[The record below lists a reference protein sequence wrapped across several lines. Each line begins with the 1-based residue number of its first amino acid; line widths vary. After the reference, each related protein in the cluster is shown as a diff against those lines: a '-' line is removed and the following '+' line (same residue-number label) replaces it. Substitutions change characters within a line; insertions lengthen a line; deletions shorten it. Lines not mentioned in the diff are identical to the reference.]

1 MMIIKS
7 FWKQGLGVFLGIGLL
22 FLACEYESPKA
33 IWDPNEDLHLES
45 CPVISRIVPPQIA
58 APGVLTISIYGKNF
72 SPNPNQNWVYFGSTK
87 AEIKT
92 CTDTL
97 ITVYRPNVTGTK
109 LPVIVV
115 VQDAYL
121 VAKDTTGY
129 AIPAVWKAYG
139 SLPSAWV
146 VEAFAFDKQENLY
159 VARLTKEITKIDP
172 TEVRTDLGVRTYK
185 KKTTDMKIA
194 PDGSILLLETGSNKL
209 HRIPPAGGDSQ
220 PYADLAAKVSY
231 FDFDANG
238 NILAGGDK
246 QGIAVLKADLTSRV
260 VGDDLIK
267 QVKIIWLKVYNGYV
281 YVADAGTVYRA
292 PILSSDG
299 DLGSTEKVFE
309 MASVS
314 RYASA
319 KIFAFALSEE
329 GKLYIATSHSD
340 AVFIYDPN
348 TQTTEPLY
356 KNIIP
361 ANSGPIV
368 WGNGTYLYLYQTQVA
383 GSNTMIRIDTG
394 KREASK

>member
-1 MMIIKS
+1 MMIQS
-7 FWKQGLGVFLGIGLL
+7 VWKQGLGIVLGIGLL
-22 FLACEYESPKA
+22 FLACEYKSPKA

-45 CPVISRIVPPQIA
+45 APTISRIDPPQIA
-58 APGVLTISIYGKNF
+58 PPGVLTISIYGKNF
-72 SPNPNQNWVYFGSTK
+72 SPNIEKNFVYFGSTK
-87 AEIKT
+87 AEIKS
-92 CTDTL
+92 CTDTA
-97 ITVYRPNVTGTK
+97 ITVYRPKVVGTK

-139 SLPSAWV
+139 SLPSLWV
-146 VEAFAFDKQENLY
+146 VEAFAFDKDENLY
-159 VARLTKEITKIDP
+159 IARLTKEITKIDP
-172 TEVRTDLGVRTYK
+172 TEARTDLGVRTYK

-194 PDGSILLLETGSNKL
+194 PDGSILLLETASNKL
-209 HRIPPAGGDSQ
+209 HRIPPEGGDSQ

-246 QGIAVLKADLTSRV
+246 QGIVVLKPDLSSRV

-267 QVKIIWLKVYNGYV
+267 QIKIIWLKVYNGYV
-281 YVADAGTVYRA
+281 YIADAGAIYRA

-319 KIFAFALSEE
+319 KILSFALSEE
-329 GKLYIATSHSD
+329 NKLYIGTSHSD
-340 AVFIYDPN
+340 AVFIYDPT

-356 KNIIP
+356 KDILP
-361 ANSGPIV
+361 ANGGLLV
-368 WGNGTYLYLYQTQVA
+368 WGNTTFLYLYQTQVA

-394 KREASK
+394 KNEASK

>member
-1 MMIIKS
+1 MMIHT
-7 FWKQGLGVFLGIGLL
+7 FWKQGLGILLGVGLL
-22 FLACEYESPKA
+22 FLACEYKSPKA
-33 IWDPNEDLHLES
+33 IWDPNEDLHLDTA
-45 CPVISRIVPPQIA
+45 PVISRIDPPQSA
-58 APGVLTISIYGKNF
+58 GPSVLRISIYGKNF
-72 SPNPNQNWVYFGSTK
+72 SPTFEKNFVYFGSTK
-87 AEIKT
+87 AEIIS

-97 ITVYRPNVTGTK
+97 ITVYRPNVVGTN

-129 AIPAVWKAYG
+129 TIPLVWKPYG

-146 VEAFAFDKQENLY
+146 VEAFDFDKDENLY

-185 KKTTDMKIA
+185 KKTTGLKIA
-194 PDGSILLLETGSNKL
+194 PDGSILLLESASNKL
-209 HRIPPAGGDSQ
+209 HRIPQEGGDSQ

-238 NILAGGDK
+238 NILAGGDR
-246 QGIAVLKADLTSRV
+246 QGIVVLKPDLSSRV

-267 QVKIIWLKVYNGYV
+267 KVKIIWLRVYNGHV
-281 YVADAGTVYRA
+281 YVADAGAIYKA
-292 PILSSDG
+292 PILSSEG

-309 MASVS
+309 MAQES

-319 KIFAFALSEE
+319 KILSFALSEE
-329 GKLYIATSHSD
+329 GKLYIGTTHRD

-356 KNIIP
+356 KDILP
-361 ANSGPIV
+361 ANGGLVV
-368 WGNGTYLYLYQTQVA
+368 WGNSTFLYLFQTQVA

-394 KREASK
+394 KNEASK